1 MGMDFPDP
9 MNPIHYQGVADV
21 CAKLKELNRNL
32 AAQKEENLLPVQQL
46 LAKTANANDKTLYV
60 YVPPMKTRADFQKLS
75 GLLTTLQDLGF
86 TATNIEG
93 EQRNTVGAVY
103 VIENSNASEK
113 ICKANLV
120 NAIMAINRALTGNP
134 MLSSASSAT
143 VAMLQSVVKDPKLMA
158 LMNQGTFNSLF
169 M

>member
-9 MNPIHYQGVADV
+9 MNPIHYQNVDV
-21 CAKLKELNRNL
+21 CKKLKELNTDL
-32 AAQKEENLLPVQQL
+32 AKQKDKELLPVQKL
-46 LAKTANANDKTLYV
+46 LAGAAKGNDDTLYV

-75 GLLTTLQDLGF
+75 GLLTTLQELGF
-86 TATNIEG
+86 TAVDTKG
-93 EQRNTVGAVY
+93 EQRNTVGSVY
-103 VIENSNASEK
+103 VIKNSEAAA

-134 MLSSASSAT
+134 MLSSAASAS

-158 LMNQGTFNSLF
+158 LMNQGTFANLF